1 MTKKILPFP
10 MRAELDAMAAKILP
24 LPEDVLPSPAFTL
37 RTRGL
42 LLGLSRI
49 KAIRAA

>member
-10 MRAELDAMAAKILP
+10 VRDELDAVAAKILP

-37 RTRGL
+37 RTRSL
-42 LLGLSRI
+42 LLGLSRP
-49 KAIRAA
+49 KASKAA